1 MTPDNTDKQ
10 PRKGAVAAPF
20 LGAIDRRTAR
30 AKTFARELALLVSH
44 LGGADHISAVETG
57 LCERLAGI
65 HTLCREYETDHAAG
79 REIDVDK
86 YLAAASRYDR
96 LAKTVGLHRVARD
109 ITPDLRDFMDAK
121 PEAPS

>member
-1 MTPDNTDKQ
+1 MLACA
-10 PRKGAVAAPF
+10 PRDGPRSV
-20 LGAIDRRTAR
+20 LLVTLDTTR
-30 AKTFARELALLVSH
+30 ADFVSH
-44 LGGADHISAVETG
+44 LGGADYISAVETG

-121 PEAPS
+121 PESPS